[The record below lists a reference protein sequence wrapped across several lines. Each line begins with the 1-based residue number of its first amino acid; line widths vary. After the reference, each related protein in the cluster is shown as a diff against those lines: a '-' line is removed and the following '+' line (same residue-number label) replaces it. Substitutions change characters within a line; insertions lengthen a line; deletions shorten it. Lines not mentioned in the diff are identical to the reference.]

1 MLSIIVPV
9 FNTGRY
15 LRKCLDSILKQD
27 FQDFEIIAVN
37 DGSED
42 ESLNILQEYAGG
54 NSKIRIIN
62 KEHEG
67 QGIARN
73 IAISE
78 AKGDVVCCID
88 SDDWICDNS
97 LSIMM
102 DRMISTNADIVI
114 GNSACTFLDS
124 EEIRIKNSEKV
135 SGLIEGEQIKAN
147 VFNISATVWPK
158 LIRKDLL
165 TQNGIKFP
173 SCYFEDLAVMPL
185 VYALAERIA
194 FVNKCIYIQ
203 RLNSTSTVHRL
214 EYIDDRIG
222 FVDYL
227 IDGFKAKNLYDK
239 YELELRDYLVKR
251 AQINL
256 RMVKTLTNKIYMDFS
271 TQQQLVWKGK
281 FGLDTL
287 INKNAVCFGSYNLM
301 IITKIFMRLEDSA
314 SVSEYY
320 GGSSLISCMGVENS
334 CLNQLFVVNGNGF
347 RRNMLIKDFERCFM
361 NLNPTNFYDF
371 DYFFIDFLE
380 ERFDIGVYCGEY
392 FTISQAFTDI
402 EEELSIHFER
412 IQAFSDL
419 WWKLWKDACDR
430 FIDKLKIF
438 AEHKIII
445 LIKTFLSEKYFDDER
460 EELFKEIDDIRRIN
474 VELDKCYSYFQEHC
488 PIALVIDIC
497 GEEEYKT
504 DLNFRHG
511 CYPWHL
517 SDFAYGKL
525 SSKIEGVLNDSPKA
539 KETK

>member
-1 MLSIIVPV
+1 MISIILPV
-9 FNTGRY
+9 FNTEKY
-15 LRKCLDSILKQD
+15 LEKCLDSILEQSYK
-27 FQDFEIIAVN
+27 DFEILAIN
-37 DGSED
+37 DGSID
-42 ESLNILQEYAGG
+42 SSIDILRKYE
-54 NSKIRIIN
+54 KKDCRIRIIDKRN
-62 KEHEG
+62 EG
-67 QGIARN
+67 QGVARN
-73 IAISE
+73 IAIE
-78 AKGDVVCCID
+78 QALGDIIFCID
-88 SDDWICDNS
+88 SDDWITKDS
-97 LSIMM
+97 LSIMVS
-102 DRMISTNADIVI
+102 RMISTNADIVI

-203 RLNSTSTVHRL
+203 RLNSSSTVHRL
-214 EYIDDRIG
+214 ESIDDRIG

-314 SVSEYY
+314 SVPEYY

-334 CLNQLFVVNGNGF
+334 CLNQLFVANENSF
-347 RRNMLIKDFERCFM
+347 RRNMLIKDFERRFM
-361 NLNPTNFYDF
+361 NMNPTNFYDF

-380 ERFDIGVYCGEY
+380 ERFDIGVYSGEY
-392 FTISQAFTDI
+392 FTISQAFMDI
-402 EEELSIHFER
+402 DEELSIHFER
-412 IQAFSDL
+412 IKAFSDL
-419 WWKLWKDACDR
+419 WWKLWTDACDR

-438 AEHKIII
+438 AEHKKII
-445 LIKTFLSEKYFDDER
+445 LIKTCLSEKFFDDER
-460 EELFKEIDDIRRIN
+460 EELFQEIDDIRRIN
-474 VELDKCYSYFQEHC
+474 VELDKCYLYFQEHC
-488 PIALVIDIC
+488 PAALVIDIC

-525 SSKIEGVLNDSPKA
+525 SSKIEDVLNDSQTA